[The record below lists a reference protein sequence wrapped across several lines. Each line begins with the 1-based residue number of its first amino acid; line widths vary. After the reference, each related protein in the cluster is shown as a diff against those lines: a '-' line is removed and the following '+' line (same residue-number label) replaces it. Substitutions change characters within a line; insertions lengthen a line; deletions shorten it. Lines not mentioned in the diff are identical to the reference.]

1 MDSRQGQP
9 KVTPPSLLAL
19 RFQVECRET
28 RTNVKVA
35 WISMTVTSEVHIP
48 YAVYSFVT

>member
-1 MDSRQGQP
+1 MDSRQGKP
-9 KVTPPSLLAL
+9 EVTPPS
-19 RFQVECRET
+19 RFKLDCSET

-35 WISMTVTSEVHIP
+35 WISLTATSEVHIP